1 MGPSAALSTRRA
13 AACRLLKSHF
23 DKKQGRAAWELW
35 DVIGRM
41 AIPMGADESA
51 VMMRSGVLPIE
62 WQDEN
67 GGFFLDRSMTLLRR
81 AIATTVHV
89 DAAAGGRADQ
99 GLADSGA
106 VDARGLADLETG
118 EALSRVELAHLLVA
132 ATNALVRRTARP
144 SLPRRLRNLT
154 EHWHD
159 LAVPTATVLAIT
171 NGLLP
176 AEPIAAAHDRRAQI
190 PGMPSFAS
198 TFPLVPPHAG
208 LRESAAKVGE
218 HPPGALL
225 TAEAVDAVVAR
236 QAAGEVDPSAVIYV
250 ARAEAAL
257 DLLGGGLGSAHPP
270 RSTAADEHDAES
282 LFHEQ
287 LSIESRAIDAAVA
300 RYQRLM
306 STIRDLGLAAT
317 LKPAQ
322 KILVT
327 WYQPLVKAI
336 KDEQR
341 EVLRV
346 LRKEAR
352 EEGSETSGSSS
363 KYDSGIDRHVYG
375 PFLLLMSAQK
385 LAVITMHEALGMA
398 LRSGTVGVTFTSA
411 AVQIGKAVHTEAHLQ
426 VLQGGG
432 KGSGGRSLK
441 SVTPSALR
449 KLRRRKAAVLRN
461 DADAPAGTIAGTA
474 GDAKDVSYE
483 LPDPSVAEWPTA
495 MLVKVGS
502 ALIARLLD
510 TASIH
515 ETIHVEDDGQFST
528 AGAQVPA
535 FVHAYRVERGKRS
548 GILRTHPSVLKLVDA
563 GHKLRESM
571 AAHYLPMVVPPR
583 PWRDMDDGGYLA
595 TPTRVMRTRGSKL
608 QARALAQADLTD
620 VYAAL
625 DVLGG
630 TPWTVNDRVFEVA
643 MEAWKAGGGLGELP
657 QRSDVPI
664 PERLPHGGADASLEE
679 RRRAAMD
686 FRAALK
692 RNAELHSLRCDTTYK
707 LQVAKEFS
715 GRTFYF
721 PHNVDFRGRA
731 YPVPPHLNHVGND
744 LCRGILTF
752 AEGMPLGED
761 GLRWLKIH
769 LANLFGHNKLT
780 FDERIAWVESQ
791 LPAIRE
797 AARAPL
803 DPSGSHWL
811 DADDPWQALAACFE
825 LTDALSCTDPT
836 TFVSRLPVHQDGT
849 CNGLQ
854 HYAALGGDIDGAVA
868 VNLLPSERPQD
879 VYSGVADLVAARVAE
894 DAAKGEPLAKLLDG
908 RVNRKVVKQTVM
920 TSVYGVTFVGANLQI
935 KGQLEDIF
943 EPLGTVMAPDVIRAA
958 STYVTRLTFDALS
971 TMFTGARE
979 TMNWLAV
986 CARNVARTGQ
996 SVEWVTPLGLRI
1008 VQPYRRAGSGT
1019 MVRTLVQTVVLADG
1033 EEDTPVY
1040 VARQTSAFPPN
1051 YIHSLDSTH
1060 MMLTARACNAA
1071 GIQFASVHDSY
1082 WTHAAT
1088 VGTMSR
1094 LLREEFVDLHS
1105 QPLLTHLREQ
1115 FSVHHPSAE
1124 FPDCPTRGDLDLKQV
1139 VNSPYFFN

>member
-1 MGPSAALSTRRA
+1 
-13 AACRLLKSHF
+13 
-23 DKKQGRAAWELW
+23 
-35 DVIGRM
+35 
-41 AIPMGADESA
+41 
-51 VMMRSGVLPIE
+51 
-62 WQDEN
+62 
-67 GGFFLDRSMTLLRR
+67 MTLLRR
-81 AIATTVHV
+81 AIATTVH
-89 DAAAGGRADQ
+89 DGESAGDGAAADPHTP
-99 GLADSGA
+99 GLVGDS
-106 VDARGLADLETG
+106 ETG

-154 EHWHD
+154 EYWHD
-159 LAVPTATVLAIT
+159 VAVPASTVLSIT
-171 NGLLP
+171 NGLQA
-176 AEPIAAAHDRRAQI
+176 AEPIVVGGGGRPQI
-190 PGMPSFAS
+190 PGMPSFAN
-198 TFPLVPPHAG
+198 TFPIEPPHAG
-208 LRESAAKVGE
+208 LREAAAKVTD
-218 HPPGALL
+218 HPPGSLL
-225 TAEAVDAVVAR
+225 TADAVEAAVAR
-236 QAAGEVDPSAVIYV
+236 RASGETDPSAVIYV

-257 DLLGGGLGSAHPP
+257 DLLGGGLTSTHPP
-270 RSTAADEHDAES
+270 RSTVADEHDSES

-352 EEGSETSGSSS
+352 EEGEAGSESSGPAS

-449 KLRRRKAAVLRN
+449 KLRRRKAAVLRADV
-461 DADAPAGTIAGTA
+461 DAGPGTIAGTA
-474 GDAKDVSYE
+474 GDHKDVSYE

-495 MLVKVGS
+495 ILVKVGS

-664 PERLPHGGADASLEE
+664 PERLPHGGVDASPED

-744 LCRGILTF
+744 LCRGILCF
-752 AEGMPLGED
+752 AEGMPLGTD

-791 LPAIRE
+791 MPAIR
-797 AARAPL
+797 ASARAPL

-811 DADDPWQALAACFE
+811 EADDPWQALAACFE
-825 LTDALSCTDPT
+825 LTDALDSCADPT

-868 VNLLPSERPQD
+868 VNLLPSTKPQD

-894 DAAKGEPLAKLLDG
+894 DAANGEPLAKLLDG

-943 EPLGTVMAPDVIRAA
+943 EPLGTVMSPDVIRAA

-1105 QPLLTHLREQ
+1105 QPLLAHLREH
-1115 FSVHHPSAE
+1115 FSVHHPTAE
-1124 FPDCPTRGDLDLKQV
+1124 FPDCPTRGDLDLSQV